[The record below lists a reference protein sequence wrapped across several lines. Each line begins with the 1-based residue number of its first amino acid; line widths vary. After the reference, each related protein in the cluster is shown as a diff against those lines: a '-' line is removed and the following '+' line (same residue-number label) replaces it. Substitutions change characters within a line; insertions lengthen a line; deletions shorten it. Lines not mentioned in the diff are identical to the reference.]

1 VRLQAINEERADWRM
16 RGVSR
21 VEGAD
26 GFSLVELLVV
36 MIVIGVLAAI
46 AIPIFLTQRA
56 KARDAATQ
64 SDVSRVGK
72 EIAAYYVDGQG
83 PVVLAYTAPAGG
95 HPATIAV
102 TDAGGY
108 DSGALPLS
116 AGTVRP
122 VAGASAHLD
131 SSTTWCVALT
141 NPDGSQQSYSYSGDR
156 SLQRGVC

>member
-1 VRLQAINEERADWRM
+1 MPLRQWPVR
-16 RGVSR
+16 VHTR
-21 VEGAD
+21 VEEAD
-26 GFSLVELLVV
+26 GFTLTELLVI
-36 MIVIGVLAAI
+36 MIAVGILAAV
-46 AIPIFLTQRA
+46 ALPAFLAQRTR
-56 KARDAATQ
+56 ARDAATQ
-64 SDVSRVGK
+64 SDVSRVDK
-72 EIAAYYVDGQG
+72 EIAAYYVNGQG
-83 PVVLAYTAPAGG
+83 PVVLTYTAPAGG

-116 AGTVRP
+116 ASTVRP